1 MIPYGCQDIGDEE
14 IAAVVAVLRSDWLT
28 QGPTIER
35 FERAI
40 ADYCGVKHAVAV
52 CNGTAALHL
61 SCLAIGLGTGDTLWT
76 SPNTFV
82 ASANC
87 ARYCGADVDFVDIDA
102 RTYNMDVAALEQ
114 KLERASKAGK
124 LPAVIVPVHFGGQP
138 CQMAEIRAL
147 ANCYSVRVI
156 EDASHAVGAE
166 YRGVKIGSC
175 NHSDM
180 AVFSFHPVKIMTTGE
195 GGLIVTNDDELYR
208 KLSLL
213 RTHGITRD
221 PQQMTSKPE
230 GGWVYEQIELGY
242 NYRITDIQAA
252 IGIAQFNRLDYFL
265 SRRRELVA
273 RYDHALTDLPLTR
286 PWHDPDGRSSH
297 HLYPIRLNLDQ
308 IGKTRQEIYDNM
320 RRAGIGV
327 QVHYI
332 PVHLQPYYRK
342 LGFHPGQFREA
353 ERYYKETLTLPL
365 HSRLSDVDQNRV
377 VEALRMAI
385 A

>member
-1 MIPYGCQDIGDEE
+1 
-14 IAAVVAVLRSDWLT
+14 
-28 QGPTIER
+28 
-35 FERAI
+35 
-40 ADYCGVKHAVAV
+40 
-52 CNGTAALHL
+52 
-61 SCLAIGLGTGDTLWT
+61 
-76 SPNTFV
+76 
-82 ASANC
+82 
-87 ARYCGADVDFVDIDA
+87 
-102 RTYNMDVAALEQ
+102 
-114 KLERASKAGK
+114 
-124 LPAVIVPVHFGGQP
+124 
-138 CQMAEIRAL
+138 
-147 ANCYSVRVI
+147 
-156 EDASHAVGAE
+156 
-166 YRGVKIGSC
+166 
-175 NHSDM
+175 
-180 AVFSFHPVKIMTTGE
+180 
-195 GGLIVTNDDELYR
+195 
-208 KLSLL
+208 
-213 RTHGITRD
+213 
-221 PQQMTSKPE
+221 MTSKPE

-286 PWHDPDGRSSH
+286 PWQDPDGRSSH